1 MATTAGSMSRP
12 SRRPVVIA
20 HRGASGYLPEH
31 TLEAKAL
38 AYGLGADYLEQDLVA
53 SKDDALLVLHDI
65 HLDRVTDVAERFPDR
80 ARADGRWYARDLTL
94 AEIRTLRVTERLDA
108 DGRQANYPGRFPARS
123 GNFRINTLAEEI
135 ALVRGLNASTGRQ
148 VGIYPEIKRPAWHRA
163 EGVDLSAL
171 LLAALEAA
179 GVRARSDAVYIQCFD
194 AAELRRLRGEFAAD
208 FRLVQLIGEN
218 DWGESDTDYDA
229 LRTAEGLRALAATA
243 DAIGPWVGQ
252 LYALDDNG
260 RPTAGRLAAD
270 ARAAGLAV
278 HPYTFRADDLA
289 AGFPNLE
296 EMLRWFVT
304 ELGVDGLF
312 TDFPDRA
319 AAVFDELG
327 LVRQVP
333 RP

>member
-1 MATTAGSMSRP
+1 MATNAGMARP

-65 HLDRVTDVAERFPDR
+65 HLDRVTDVAERYPDR

-94 AEIRTLRVTERLDA
+94 AEIRTLRVTERLD
-108 DGRQANYPGRFPARS
+108 GERRRANYPGRFPARS

-171 LLAALEAA
+171 LLAALDEA
-179 GVRARSDAVYIQCFD
+179 GVTARSDAVYIQCFD
-194 AAELRRLRGEFAAD
+194 ASELRRLREEFRTD

-229 LRTAEGLRALAATA
+229 LKTEEGLAALAATA

-252 LYALDDNG
+252 LYALDGHG
-260 RPTAGRLAAD
+260 RPGAGRLAAD
-270 ARAAGLAV
+270 AHAAGFAV

-289 AGFPNLE
+289 AGFSDLE

-304 ELGVDGLF
+304 ELHIDGLF